1 MLLITTDQYIKED
14 YSVRGKIAIVTLID
28 YLNYGNRLQNY
39 ALQEALNILGFNV
52 ETLVFNS
59 RREKNVNKLR
69 LSKQLLNLKNMS
81 VYDILNKGYTKLWNY
96 INKKELFESKSIRTD
111 IFKRFTN
118 AFIKET
124 KYSFSDNSIPKG
136 LSEKYDYFITG
147 SDQVWNPAY
156 NKGSPIYFL
165 TFAPKEKR
173 IAYAPSFGVSEI
185 KNEFIDYYKEWISG
199 IDKLSVREYNGAE
212 IIKNLIGVDVPV
224 LVDPTMLLTEP
235 QWDKIAKEPRNKPN
249 EKYLLTYFLGYT
261 PIEYSKRIKKIATS
275 NNLKVVKL
283 GSIKEKETYRTGPS
297 EFLSYIK
304 DCSLVCT
311 DSFHGAVFSIIY
323 KKPFIVYKRVG
334 TQSMYSRINTL
345 LDKFNLHCRKVECI
359 DYDKNVFDIDY
370 SHITPILET
379 EREKAIYYLKSALKI
394 RDEE

>member
-1 MLLITTDQYIKED
+1 MRE
-14 YSVRGKIAIVTLID
+14 RIAIITLNG
-28 YLNYGNRLQNY
+28 YFNYGNRLQNY
-39 ALQEALNILGFNV
+39 ALQRVLDTFGFNV
-52 ETLVFNS
+52 ETLIFNS
-59 RREKNVNKLR
+59 RRENNENELR
-69 LSKQLLNLKNMS
+69 LYKRVSNLRKMS
-81 VYDILNKGYTKLWNY
+81 VYDILSKGSMKLWSY
-96 INKKELFESKSIRTD
+96 INKKELIESNTIRTD

-118 AFIKET
+118 DYIRET
-124 KYSFSDNSIPKG
+124 EYSLSHNNIPVS

-156 NKGSPIYFL
+156 NKSSSIYFL
-165 TFAPKEKR
+165 TFASKEKR

-185 KNEFIDYYKEWISG
+185 RDEFIDRYKEWISG
-199 IDKLSVREYNGAE
+199 IDKLSVREYDGAK
-212 IIKNLIGVDVPV
+212 IIKNLIGVEVPV
-224 LVDPTMLLTEP
+224 LIDPTMLLTES
-235 QWDKIAKEPRNKPN
+235 QWNEIAKEPKYKPN
-249 EKYLLTYFLGYT
+249 ERYLLTYFLGKT
-261 PIEYSKRIKKIATS
+261 PKEYNKKIKRITKS

-283 GSIKEKETYRTGPS
+283 GDIKEKETYRTGPS